1 MEHEDKPSP
10 VASVSVT
17 ESDADLLDLEP
28 SRALP
33 LAGAGP
39 WVARCVDPRHP
50 SLIGRI
56 CCEIDSP
63 GTETVQRWIPTLRG
77 LTVRA
82 GDQVLLSKPAN
93 WLEPI
98 VIGVVDG
105 FARRPEQPHAAG
117 TKLTIERDER
127 VLVESQ
133 DGQPLVEIRQTDGGP
148 VARLLHDDVH
158 LELRGELRISA
169 KAISLAAR
177 EGEARI
183 DAAGDV
189 IVAGETIQLN

>member
-1 MEHEDKPSP
+1 MKHEDNPAP

-17 ESDADLLDLEP
+17 ESDVDLLDLEP
-28 SRALP
+28 SSNLP

-50 SLIGRI
+50 SLVGRI
-56 CCEIDSP
+56 CCEVESP
-63 GTETVQRWIPTLRG
+63 GTETVQRWIPTLHG
-77 LTVRA
+77 LTVRR

-98 VIGVVDG
+98 VVGVVDG
-105 FARRPEQPHAAG
+105 LARRPEQPHATAA
-117 TKLTIERDER
+117 KLTLERDEC

-133 DGQPLVEIRQTDGGP
+133 DGQPLVEIRQTDDGP
-148 VARLLHDDVH
+148 VARLLHEDVH
-158 LELRGELRISA
+158 LEVRGELRISA
-169 KAISLAAR
+169 KAIALEAR

-189 IVAGETIQLN
+189 VVAGETIQLN

>member
-1 MEHEDKPSP
+1 MDHEDNPAP
-10 VASVSVT
+10 AESVSVT
-17 ESDADLLDLEP
+17 ESDVDLLDLEP
-28 SRALP
+28 SSNLP
-33 LAGAGP
+33 LASTGP

-56 CCEIDSP
+56 CCEIESP
-63 GTETVQRWIPTLRG
+63 GTETVQRWVPTLHG
-77 LTVRA
+77 LTVRT

-98 VIGVVDG
+98 VVGVLDG
-105 FARRPEQPHAAG
+105 FARRPEQPRTAAA
-117 TKLTIERDER
+117 KLVVERDES

-133 DGQPLVEIRQTDGGP
+133 DGQPLVEIRQTDDGP
-148 VARLLHDDVH
+148 VARLLHEDVH

-169 KAISLAAR
+169 KAIALAAR